1 MGAGELQGRELLI
14 QIVILCIVFGLI
26 YYIVTLLPLPDP
38 FKRIAMIAVLLIFI
52 LILLYSFL
60 GGGPV
65 VRWPAR

>member
-1 MGAGELQGRELLI
+1 MIELLI
-14 QIVILCIVFGLI
+14 QIVILCIVFGLV

-38 FKRIAMIAVLLIFI
+38 FKRIAMIAVLIIFI
-52 LILLYSFL
+52 LILLYSFI